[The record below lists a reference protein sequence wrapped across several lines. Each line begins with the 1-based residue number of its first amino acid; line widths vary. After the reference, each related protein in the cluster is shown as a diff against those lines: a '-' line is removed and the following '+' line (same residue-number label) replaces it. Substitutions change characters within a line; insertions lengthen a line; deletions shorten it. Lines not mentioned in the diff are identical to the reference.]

1 MMDKETYIE
10 YIDHAISLLW
20 DTENYTVFQMTEIKS
35 KFIDSWD
42 LRK

>member
-1 MMDKETYIE
+1 MDKEEYIE

-20 DTENYTVFQMTEIKS
+20 DTENYDLFQMIEIKN
-35 KFIDSWD
+35 KFIDSWN